1 MPAKKDYYDLLGV
14 EREAPADEIKKAYRQ
29 MARQFHPDLNP
40 DPGASNRMRD
50 INEAYEVLS
59 DPDKRARYDQFG
71 TAEEIPSGF
80 GGFQAGFGGINDI
93 FESFFGGVFSQQAG
107 AREYGPVRGQDL
119 RASVRISLKE
129 VALGVEKEI
138 SVNRVEHCSTCQ
150 GNGAEPGT
158 TASTCSRCNGRGVI
172 RQVNQSLFGQ
182 FVQEI
187 SCPECRGQ
195 GTIIRTPCS
204 VCRGTGLQRSTRQ
217 ISFRVP
223 AGAEEGTR
231 LRLTSEGNA
240 GPLGGPSGD
249 LFVNILVEKDPRY
262 ERAGADLLTTV
273 WVPYPTLV
281 LGGTVEVE
289 SVLDKHPL
297 HIPAGTPADHRM
309 TIRSAGLPY
318 LGRSAKGDLIVQL
331 KVMVPKK
338 ISGELRELLQQ
349 IQSME
354 GGEQPAKPKEKKN
367 KKGLFH

>member
-1 MPAKKDYYDLLGV
+1 MPAKKDYYDILGV
-14 EREAPADEIKKAYRQ
+14 EREAPADEVKKAYRQ
-29 MARQFHPDLNP
+29 RARQFHPDLNP
-40 DPGASNRMRD
+40 DPGASDRMRD

-71 TAEEIPSGF
+71 TAEEIPGGFSGF
-80 GGFQAGFGGINDI
+80 QGGFGGINDI
-93 FESFFGGVFSQQAG
+93 FESFFGSVFSQQTG

-119 RASVRISLKE
+119 RAAVRIGLKE

-138 SVNRVEHCSTCQ
+138 AVNRVEHCSTCH

-172 RQVNQSLFGQ
+172 RQINQSLFGQ

-204 VCRGTGLQRSTRQ
+204 VCRGTGLQRTTHQ

-231 LRLTSEGNA
+231 LRLSGEGDA
-240 GPLGGPSGD
+240 GSLGGPSGD
-249 LFVNILVEKDPRY
+249 LFVSIGVEKDPRF
-262 ERAGADLLTTV
+262 ERAGADLLTAV

-289 SVLDKHPL
+289 SVLDKHSL
-297 HIPAGTPADHRM
+297 NIPAGTPADHRM

-331 KVMVPKK
+331 KVVVPKK
-338 ISGELRELLQQ
+338 ISPEIRTLLEQLQ
-349 IQSME
+349 TSDA
-354 GGEQPAKPKEKKN
+354 GGSAKTTKGKKGR
-367 KKGLFH
+367 KGLFG

>member
-1 MPAKKDYYDLLGV
+1 MPAKKDYYDILGV
-14 EREAPADEIKKAYRQ
+14 EREAPADDVKKAYRQ

-80 GGFQAGFGGINDI
+80 GGFQGGFGGINDI
-93 FESFFGGVFSQQAG
+93 FESFFGSVFGQQAG

-119 RASVRISLKE
+119 RAPVRISLKE

-195 GTIIRTPCS
+195 GSIIRTPCS

-217 ISFRVP
+217 IS
-223 AGAEEGTR
+223 
-231 LRLTSEGNA
+231 
-240 GPLGGPSGD
+240 LGGPSGD
-249 LFVNILVEKDPRY
+249 LFVNILVENDPRY

-289 SVLDKHPL
+289 SVLEKHPL

-331 KVMVPKK
+331 KVVIPKK
-338 ISGELRELLQQ
+338 VSGEIRALLEQLQ
-349 IQSME
+349 ISDA
-354 GGEQPAKPKEKKN
+354 GGGIAATKGKKGR
-367 KKGLFH
+367 KGLFG